1 MASLQQRTDAWHAA
15 RRGKLT
21 ASNLGAL
28 LGQVSYTSRQQ
39 AFRRALGTDPFV
51 GNVATQWG
59 TDNELNG
66 ITDYT
71 CKTGNIV
78 TSTGLHVHNKY
89 PWLAGSPDG
98 FVADDGIVEIKC
110 PYFQKRDGSS
120 RIHQSVPVHYWL
132 QVNALLEIT
141 ERDWCDYVCWTP
153 EGMAIYRVSRDAT
166 TFDYL
171 CQYYAAIYAAIR
183 AFADKP
189 PPMSK
194 AQILEVTDRVK
205 LAMKRGVDLTF
216 WKTETRFAP
225 PVLYVTDESD
235 TESSAEHTMKRQ
247 RVSYSDSCDTPSE

>member
-1 MASLQQRTDAWHAA
+1 MADLQQRTEGWHAA

-28 LGQVSYTSRQQ
+28 LGQVSYTSRPQ
-39 AFRRALGTDPFV
+39 AYRRALGIEQFT
-51 GNVATQWG
+51 GNIATQWG

-71 CKTGNIV
+71 CKTGNV
-78 TSTGLHVHNKY
+78 VLSTGLHVHPKY

-98 FVADDGIVEIKC
+98 FVGDDGMVEIKC
-110 PYFQKRDGSS
+110 PYYKRKDGSS
-120 RIHQSVPVHYWL
+120 RIHQTVPVHYWL

-189 PPMSK
+189 PPMSQ
-194 AQILEVTDRVK
+194 AQIKGVTDCVLR
-205 LAMKRGVDLTF
+205 AIARGVDLTF
-216 WKTETRFAP
+216 WQTDAKYGP

-235 TESSAEHTMKRQ
+235 SDTNEHIVKRQ
-247 RVSYSDSCDTPSE
+247 RTSSTESCDNVSQ